1 VSYNMNMKLSIT
13 ILIMAA
19 FVIGCSK
26 DSGEQQLRATSS
38 SQITNADTPQ
48 ARLDQVA
55 KEYGFVVQGHVIS
68 FMLPGIS
75 SIGGEDALMKENM
88 EKVREITDAVHKALG
103 DDSTNYVI
111 NYKIR

>member
-1 VSYNMNMKLSIT
+1 MRIPHT
-13 ILIMAA
+13 ILGAVLISV
-19 FVIGCSK
+19 FVIACST
-26 DSGEQQLRATSS
+26 DSSKQQHRAASPP
-38 SQITNADTPQ
+38 QAIDAGTPQ
-48 ARLDQVA
+48 ERLDQVA

-68 FMLPGIS
+68 FMLPGLS

-88 EKVREITDAVHKALG
+88 EKVQKITDAVHKALG